1 MPTYVTLYKWTE
13 QGIHGV
19 RDTVDRADQVA
30 AAGEA
35 LGGRIIGVWWT
46 QGAYDLVV
54 VSDWPDEEAAMAQ
67 ALRVAMAGNVRS
79 ETLRAFDKEDKRRNL
94 ARLG

>member
-19 RDTVDRADQVA
+19 RDTVDRADQVVA
-30 AAGEA
+30 ASESQ
-35 LGGRIIGVWWT
+35 GGRVLGLWWT

-54 VSDWPDEEAAMAQ
+54 VAEWPDEDTAMAQ
-67 ALRVAMAGNVRS
+67 ALKVAMAGNVRS
-79 ETLRAFDKEDKRRNL
+79 ETLRAFGKEDMRRIL